1 MRALIRFAGTLSLLL
16 LVAVPLQAVEPDEIL
31 DDPQLEARARALS
44 AEVRCLV
51 CQNESIDSSSAELA
65 RELRILL
72 RERLLLG
79 EDEEEIKAYLV
90 SRYGDFV
97 LLKPPFK
104 METLLLWVGPFVI
117 LIIGLLSIVLFL
129 RRQAGALTA
138 QTPPGLSDDEKARLA
153 ELIDTPPATTDA
165 AKDGGDPRS

>member
-16 LVAVPLQAVEPDEIL
+16 LAAAPLQAVEPDEIL

-79 EDEEEIKAYLV
+79 EG
-90 SRYGDFV
+90 RG
-97 LLKPPFK
+97 
-104 METLLLWVGPFVI
+104 
-117 LIIGLLSIVLFL
+117 
-129 RRQAGALTA
+129 
-138 QTPPGLSDDEKARLA
+138 
-153 ELIDTPPATTDA
+153 
-165 AKDGGDPRS
+165 